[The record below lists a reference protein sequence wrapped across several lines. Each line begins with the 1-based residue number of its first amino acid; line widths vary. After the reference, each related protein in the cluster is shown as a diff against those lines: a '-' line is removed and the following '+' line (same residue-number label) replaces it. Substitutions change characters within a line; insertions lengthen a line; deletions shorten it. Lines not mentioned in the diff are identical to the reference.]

1 MVENALVKDLVS
13 VKIGCS
19 TTYASSHDRQ
29 FQIFA
34 CYDIK
39 NSVEDLV
46 IPYAKV
52 RGGGTAEDDSVG

>member
-1 MVENALVKDLVS
+1 MVEDALVKDLVS

-34 CYDIK
+34 CYGIE
-39 NSVEDLV
+39 NGVEDLV

-52 RGGGTAEDDSVG
+52 RGGGTAEDDGVG